1 MQKRIAPGGPMTAFR
16 FADLPQTAPAMYQE
30 YTQALTML
38 GAMAQQQ
45 GIQLPEK
52 ILPSLEV
59 IQANLTPAGE
69 ISWTDAAG
77 FHSRGISPF
86 PGSEAFGN
94 APNGTLTQVGTSS
107 LLVAILLPSLNRA
120 RETANR
126 VKCASNMRQIGQGML
141 LYSNDHRG
149 QYPPD
154 LATVARE
161 EEIGPETFICPSGKK
176 SPPPNATGMTR
187 EQVAEWVVKNT
198 DYVYLG
204 AGKTNA
210 TPADEVVL
218 YEDPTD
224 HGRDGINALFGDG
237 HVEFMRMNEVQ
248 QRIPNF
254 KAPGK

>member
-1 MQKRIAPGGPMTAFR
+1 
-16 FADLPQTAPAMYQE
+16 
-30 YTQALTML
+30 
-38 GAMAQQQ
+38 
-45 GIQLPEK
+45 
-52 ILPSLEV
+52 
-59 IQANLTPAGE
+59 
-69 ISWTDAAG
+69 
-77 FHSRGISPF
+77 
-86 PGSEAFGN
+86 
-94 APNGTLTQVGTSS
+94 
-107 LLVAILLPSLNRA
+107 
-120 RETANR
+120 
-126 VKCASNMRQIGQGML
+126 MRQIGQGML

-176 SPPPNATGMTR
+176 SPPPNAAGMTR